1 MAKYTGG
8 QGILESAALMSKNMY
23 YNTCCK
29 LLVRVWG
36 GGNMDKNY
44 GCKLEHILREIFF
57 LNVKCVFFK
66 CVISGEKRNHSKVTD
81 LKSSNNYWLNHIS
94 VKTCSKHL
102 TSCI

>member
-36 GGNMDKNY
+36 GGIWIKITDANFN
-44 GCKLEHILREIFF
+44 IFYAKF
-57 LNVKCVFFK
+57 
-66 CVISGEKRNHSKVTD
+66 
-81 LKSSNNYWLNHIS
+81 SS
-94 VKTCSKHL
+94 
-102 TSCI
+102 

>member
-44 GCKLEHILREIFF
+44 GCKL
-57 LNVKCVFFK
+57 
-66 CVISGEKRNHSKVTD
+66 
-81 LKSSNNYWLNHIS
+81 
-94 VKTCSKHL
+94 
-102 TSCI
+102 